1 MPNSSG
7 YLDPTLPFEERVQ
20 DLIGHMTLGEKV
32 SQMLNDCQAN
42 PHLGIPAYN
51 FWSEGLHDVA
61 ENGSYLG

>member
-1 MPNSSG
+1 
-7 YLDPTLPFEERVQ
+7 
-20 DLIGHMTLGEKV
+20 MTLGEKV